1 MRMRMSDR
9 SLHGGCERTLR
20 PGRALRF
27 TEMFH
32 TGRAL
37 RCTQMF
43 HTGRV
48 FRCAVIFLSLA
59 MLLLRGIPARGEQTY
74 YDARLLGKAPVV
86 RSQGRLGTCWAL
98 SAVSALEAALLPEK
112 HEIFSADHMSL
123 QNGFVISQQE
133 GGDYKMIMAYL
144 AGGTGPVLEE
154 DDPYGDGETTAGLP
168 PVLSVRE
175 IRVLE
180 GKSRDEIKQMILAYG
195 PVQTSLYMER
205 STTAAS
211 LPYYNEETCAFFYP
225 EQMKPTHDILV
236 LGWDDA
242 FPSDRFSTNP
252 GMDGAWICQN
262 TWGEDFGDRG
272 IFYVSYADA
281 NILGSGLAY
290 CRMQEADERERI
302 YQNDVCGW
310 QGIQGYD
317 TDHCYFANVYTAE
330 RDEKITSIGMYSTGR
345 HTEYEIWF
353 VPRFQDTASFR
364 TREYVTEGLFE
375 DEGYFTVDLE
385 EPVSL
390 AEGQTFAVVVH
401 IRTEGSL
408 KPVAV
413 EMKKDR
419 FTEGVVTEGK
429 NGYVS
434 LTAQLWEHTEN
445 RYGTNV
451 CLKVYTVAQ

>member
-1 MRMRMSDR
+1 MKMSER
-9 SLHGGCERTLR
+9 SRHDSCGEMPRA
-20 PGRALRF
+20 GR
-27 TEMFH
+27 
-32 TGRAL
+32 
-37 RCTQMF
+37 
-43 HTGRV
+43 
-48 FRCAVIFLSLA
+48 
-59 MLLLRGIPARGEQTY
+59 LLRGTALFLLLSALLWRGVPARGEQTY
-74 YDARLLGKAPVV
+74 YDARLLGKTPVV
-86 RSQGRLGTCWAL
+86 RSQGSLGTCWAL
-98 SAVSALEAALLPEK
+98 TAVSALEAALLPEK
-112 HEIFSADHMSL
+112 HEVFSADHMSL
-123 QNGFVISQQE
+123 QNGFEITQQE

-144 AGGTGPVLEE
+144 AGGEGPVYEK
-154 DDPYGDGETTAGLP
+154 DDPYGDGETAAGLQ

-180 GKSRDEIKQMILAYG
+180 GKSGDEIKQMILTYG

-205 STTAAS
+205 STTAAA

-242 FPSDRFSTNP
+242 FPSDRFRTDP

-262 TWGEDFGDRG
+262 TWGEDFGDHG

-290 CRMQEADERERI
+290 GRMQEPDEQEHI

-310 QGIQGYD
+310 QGIQGYE

-330 RDEKITSIGMYSTGR
+330 RSEKITSIGMYSTGR

-364 TREYVTEGLFE
+364 TREYVTEGQFD

-385 EPVSL
+385 EPL
-390 AEGQTFAVVVH
+390 PLEEGQTFAVVVF

-434 LTAQLWEHTEN
+434 LTAELWEHTES

-451 CLKVYTVAQ
+451 CLKVYTLPQ

>member
-1 MRMRMSDR
+1 MKNK
-9 SLHGGCERTLR
+9 LPAG
-20 PGRALRF
+20 
-27 TEMFH
+27 
-32 TGRAL
+32 
-37 RCTQMF
+37 
-43 HTGRV
+43 
-48 FRCAVIFLSLA
+48 
-59 MLLLRGIPARGEQTY
+59 LLLFPLMLMLSVPVPGAQTY

-98 SAVSALEAALLPEK
+98 TAVSALEAALLPQK

-123 QNGFVISQQE
+123 QNGFVISQEE

-144 AGGTGPVLEE
+144 SGGMGPVYEE
-154 DDPYGDGETTAGLP
+154 DDPYGDGETADGLQ

-180 GKSRDEIKQMILAYG
+180 GKSRDEIKQMILSFG
-195 PVQTSLYMER
+195 PVQTSLYMQR
-205 STTAAS
+205 STTAPS
-211 LPYYNEETCAFFYP
+211 LPYYNSETCAFYYP

-242 FPSDRFSTNP
+242 YPADSFITDP

-262 TWGEDFGDRG
+262 TWGEDFGKKG

-290 CRMQEADERERI
+290 CRMQEPGEKEHI

-317 TDHCYFANVYTAE
+317 TDHCYFANVWTAE
-330 RDEKITSIGMYSTGR
+330 RSEKITSVGMYSTGEK
-345 HTEYEIWF
+345 TEYEIWF
-353 VPRFQDTASFR
+353 VPWFQDTASFR
-364 TREYVTEGLFE
+364 TREYITEGQF
-375 DEGYFTVDLE
+375 DDAGYFTVDLD

-390 AEGQTFAVVVH
+390 TEGQTFAVVVH
-401 IRTEGSL
+401 IRTEGTL

-413 EMKKDR
+413 EMKKGS
-419 FTEGVVTEGK
+419 FTENVVTEGK

-434 LTAQLWEHTEN
+434 LTAELWEHTEE

-451 CLKVYTVAQ
+451 CLKVYTLPE

>member
-1 MRMRMSDR
+1 MEMKMSDLIR
-9 SLHGGCERTLR
+9 RAGMVLVSGLLLLHG
-20 PGRALRF
+20 
-27 TEMFH
+27 
-32 TGRAL
+32 
-37 RCTQMF
+37 
-43 HTGRV
+43 
-48 FRCAVIFLSLA
+48 S
-59 MLLLRGIPARGEQTY
+59 PAKAGQTY
-74 YDARLLGKAPVV
+74 YDARLLGKTPVV

-98 SAVSALEAALLPEK
+98 TAVSALEAALLPQK

-144 AGGTGPVLEE
+144 AGGMGPVYEE
-154 DDPYGDGETTAGLP
+154 DDPYGDGETAEGLT

-175 IRVLE
+175 MRVLA
-180 GKSRDEIKQMILAYG
+180 GKSRDEIKQMILSYG

-205 STTAAS
+205 SATAAA
-211 LPYYNEETCAFFYP
+211 LPYYNAETFAFYYP
-225 EQMKPTHDILV
+225 EEMKPTHDILV

-242 FPSDRFSTNP
+242 YPADHFRIDP

-290 CRMQEADERERI
+290 CRMQESDAREHI
-302 YQNDVCGW
+302 YQTDVCGW

-317 TDHCYFANVYTAE
+317 KDHCYFANVYTAE
-330 RDEKITSIGMYSTGR
+330 RGEKITSVGMYSTGR
-345 HTEYEIWF
+345 NTEYEIWF
-353 VPRFQDTASFR
+353 VPDFQDTASFR
-364 TREYVTEGLFE
+364 TREYLTEGHF
-375 DEGYFTVDLE
+375 DDAGYFTVDLE

-390 AEGQTFAVVVH
+390 AEGQTFAIVAH
-401 IRTEGSL
+401 IRTEGAD

-434 LTAQLWEHTEN
+434 LTAELWEHTESM
-445 RYGTNV
+445 YGTNV
-451 CLKVYTVAQ
+451 CLKVYTLPE